1 MALIMNDYRPT
12 NMAGTI
18 RRHECREHTHSRISG
33 STPYPSV
40 ASLVRRMEDP
50 NRGQDA
56 LSEFYNS
63 DALFRF
69 TIGAAADIRER
80 VARRVQ
86 QQGQDRV
93 VGDPQMHRLLML
105 GVFDWTGED
114 IFRGGQNFPSL
125 AFRYSCVLGNS
136 LLKRIERSDAEVRL
150 PDLLINFLTN
160 GTSRITGWRRRSM
173 NRGRSSTGCLSRRST
188 WGRSFVSKG

>member
-18 RRHECREHTHSRISG
+18 RRHERREHAHSRISG

-63 DALFRF
+63 DALFGF
-69 TIGAAADIRER
+69 AIGAAADIRER

-86 QQGQDRV
+86 QQGQDRI
-93 VGDPQMHRLLML
+93 VGDPQIHRLLML
-105 GVFDWTGED
+105 GVFDWTGDD

-150 PDLLINFLTN
+150 PDLLID
-160 GTSRITGWRRRSM
+160 S
-173 NRGRSSTGCLSRRST
+173 
-188 WGRSFVSKG
+188 

>member
-18 RRHECREHTHSRISG
+18 RRHERREHAHSRISG
-33 STPYPSV
+33 LTPYPLV

-63 DALFRF
+63 DALFGF
-69 TIGAAADIRER
+69 AIGAAADIRER
-80 VARRVQ
+80 VQ
-86 QQGQDRV
+86 QQGQDRI

-105 GVFDWTGED
+105 GVFDWTGDD

-125 AFRYSCVLGNS
+125 AF
-136 LLKRIERSDAEVRL
+136 
-150 PDLLINFLTN
+150 
-160 GTSRITGWRRRSM
+160 
-173 NRGRSSTGCLSRRST
+173 
-188 WGRSFVSKG
+188 

>member
-18 RRHECREHTHSRISG
+18 RRHERREHAHSRISG

-63 DALFRF
+63 DALFGF
-69 TIGAAADIRER
+69 AIGVAVDIRER

-86 QQGQDRV
+86 QQGQDWI

-105 GVFDWTGED
+105 GVFDWTGDD

-150 PDLLINFLTN
+150 QIY
-160 GTSRITGWRRRSM
+160 
-173 NRGRSSTGCLSRRST
+173 RST
-188 WGRSFVSKG
+188 LD